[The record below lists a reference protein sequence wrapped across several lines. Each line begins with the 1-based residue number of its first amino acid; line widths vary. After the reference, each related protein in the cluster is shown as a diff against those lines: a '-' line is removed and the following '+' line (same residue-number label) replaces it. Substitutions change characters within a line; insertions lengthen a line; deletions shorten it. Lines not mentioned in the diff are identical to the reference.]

1 MRLESETAMTEE
13 ASSTYRV
20 RQIRA
25 STGWLGDLSYAI
37 AEFFRYRE
45 LVSYLITTELRVRYR
60 GSILG
65 FLWTLMNPLLQAL
78 VMWAVF
84 SRFGKIEEKNYA
96 LFLLSGIMVWTF
108 FSQSIAQSLNSIIK
122 NRQLIQK
129 IYVPKLVFPIATV
142 TSNLVNLFF
151 FLVAYLGIALATPVG
166 WSWTILLIV
175 PVSLVIFAMTAGS
188 ALFLASLNVFFR
200 DFTHLTEVLLRVLF
214 YLTPIIYPPTL
225 FGPDIAELLKLNP
238 VASPVLLAR
247 EVLYYHQMPS
257 PELWLQSIG
266 MSLVVFFGGLFVFTR
281 TQEKFV
287 YYA

>member
-1 MRLESETAMTEE
+1 MIQEDAR
-13 ASSTYRV
+13 TYRV
-20 RQIRA
+20 HKIRA
-25 STGWLGDLSYAI
+25 SSGWLGDLSHALT
-37 AEFFRYRE
+37 EFFRYRE
-45 LVSYLITTELRVRYR
+45 LVLYLITTELRVRYR
-60 GSILG
+60 GSLLG

-96 LFLLSGIMVWTF
+96 LFLLSAIMVWTF
-108 FSQSIAQSLNSIIK
+108 FSQSISQSLTSIIK

-151 FLVAYLGIALATPVG
+151 FLIAYLGIALATPVG
-166 WSWTILLIV
+166 WSSTILLII
-175 PVSLVIFAMTAGS
+175 PVSLILFAMTAGS

-214 YLTPIIYPPTL
+214 YLTPIIYPPSL
-225 FGPDIAELLKLNP
+225 FGPEIEQLLKLNP

-247 EVLYYHQMPS
+247 DVLYYHQVPT
-257 PELWLQSIG
+257 PEMWLQSIA
-266 MSLVVFFGGLFVFTR
+266 MSLIVFLGGLLVFTR